1 MSKVTLQD
9 IAGVCDVDI
18 STVSRALRND
28 SRVTNASRDRIHDA
42 AKRLG
47 YRPNLLARNLAGGS
61 TKTLW
66 FILPSLDALVDY
78 RLVRHASH
86 YANTRDYALFAAM
99 HDCDT
104 FTPPL
109 SKSLTHYSELVER
122 AGQGLADGTIIL
134 PRRFYSDL
142 PLLKDLVLH
151 NFPLVFIDNYVE
163 SLPVPVVTTDNHAAA
178 HELAKRCV
186 QAGARE
192 AILLFE
198 EQNSVAKARLT
209 GAQTAL
215 RELGVP
221 FVNLK
226 QVPADWTPEKLGS
239 SVAILGS
246 AQHYL
251 HHIIVRYAEHLS
263 GKHLIFGVFDD
274 WQGEPS
280 PATCVIIAV
289 QDYETMT
296 QRAVNN
302 LIAQIEK
309 KTQESPRMDL
319 IPVRE
324 FKTLCSSFYPSAVRS
339 TIPCH

>member
-1 MSKVTLQD
+1 MAKVTLQD

-28 SRVTNASRDRIHDA
+28 SRVTTASRARIHAA

-61 TKTLW
+61 TRTLW
-66 FILPSLDALVDY
+66 FILPSLDASVDY

-86 YANTRDYALFAAM
+86 HANIRNYTLFTAM

-104 FTPPL
+104 FTSP
-109 SKSLTHYSELVER
+109 SSQSLDHYSELIER
-122 AGQGLADGTIIL
+122 AGQGLADGAVIL

-142 PLLKDLVLH
+142 SLLKDLVLRG
-151 NFPLVFIDNYVE
+151 FPIVFIDNYVE
-163 SLPVPVVTTDNHAAA
+163 SLPVPFVTTDNQTAA
-178 HELAKRCV
+178 HELARRCV

-198 EQNSVAKARLT
+198 EQNAVAKARLA

-221 FVNLK
+221 FVEMH
-226 QVPADWTPEKLGS
+226 QVPADWTPEILGS

-251 HHIIVRYAEHLS
+251 HQ
-263 GKHLIFGVFDD
+263 F
-274 WQGEPS
+274 
-280 PATCVIIAV
+280 AV
-289 QDYETMT
+289 HDFRPEYRQT
-296 QRAVNN
+296 
-302 LIAQIEK
+302 
-309 KTQESPRMDL
+309 
-319 IPVRE
+319 
-324 FKTLCSSFYPSAVRS
+324 
-339 TIPCH
+339 